1 MAQVYSFQNEFV
13 NARWYIRGMNVII
26 ANRIL
31 PVALAALLS
40 EPTASRADAPP
51 SPLPA
56 PSASSQPATLS
67 AVKPMSED
75 MRVKAEDIDSVMKDG
90 KVFFLDVREP
100 KELEEFG
107 SYEGYVNIPMSQLE
121 SRLGELP
128 KDRPILTA

>member
-1 MAQVYSFQNEFV
+1 MHPQRAVRL
-13 NARWYIRGMNVII
+13 ARAAV
-26 ANRIL
+26 
-31 PVALAALLS
+31 AALLFRPATIHADS
-40 EPTASRADAPP
+40 PPTPVSPSPGATASRET
-51 SPLPA
+51 L
-56 PSASSQPATLS
+56 ATI
-67 AVKPMSED
+67 KPMNED
-75 MRVKAEDIDSVMKDG
+75 MRVKAEDIDSVMQDG

>member
-1 MAQVYSFQNEFV
+1 MKCSRASWA
-13 NARWYIRGMNVII
+13 ARAGC
-26 ANRIL
+26 
-31 PVALAALLS
+31 AALIAVATVPATVAAQSPSPPPATASAQARSKLS
-40 EPTASRADAPP
+40 E
-51 SPLPA
+51 
-56 PSASSQPATLS
+56 
-67 AVKPMSED
+67 VKPMSD
-75 MRVKAEDIDSVMKDG
+75 DKRVKAEDIDSVMQDG